1 MSLTM
6 SIPVSGNLTNVDGL
20 QLRKNRQNK
29 SVLYFKVAVVEDGRN
44 GGQSKVHYLSCS
56 LNGVMA
62 DNLYYAIQQE
72 LITTRT
78 RLNLVLGL
86 DTYTKPFND
95 PSNGNPVD
103 VQQTSYPVW
112 EIGVSARFAPMADVN
127 SPGFQRL
134 MNGQAP
140 RQGGQF
146 QQNQPQA
153 PQRGSSGFVT
163 VRHLARAVS
172 SSRTSHKHLSR
183 AVSSSRTSHK
193 HLSRAVSSS
202 RTSHKHLSRAVSSS
216 RTSHKHL
223 SRAVSSSRTSHKH
236 LSRAVSSSRTSHKHL
251 SRAVSSSRTSHRI
264 RLRNN
269 QNREERLSLSRVSQC
284 VNSRC
289 STAKISRRSS
299 CSRHPSNTMDGCL

>member
-140 RQGGQF
+140 QQGGQF

-153 PQRGSSGFVT
+153 PQQGGQFQQNQPQ
-163 VRHLARAVS
+163 APQQGGQFQQNQPQAPQQGGQFQQNQPQAPQQGGQFQQNQPQAPQQGGQFQQNQPQNQAPQQPEQG
-172 SSRTSHKHLSR
+172 RTPQPQQGQSM
-183 AVSSSRTSHK
+183 
-193 HLSRAVSSS
+193 
-202 RTSHKHLSRAVSSS
+202 
-216 RTSHKHL
+216 
-223 SRAVSSSRTSHKH
+223 
-236 LSRAVSSSRTSHKHL
+236 
-251 SRAVSSSRTSHRI
+251 
-264 RLRNN
+264 
-269 QNREERLSLSRVSQC
+269 REQPML
-284 VNSRC
+284 
-289 STAKISRRSS
+289 
-299 CSRHPSNTMDGCL
+299 DGEDF